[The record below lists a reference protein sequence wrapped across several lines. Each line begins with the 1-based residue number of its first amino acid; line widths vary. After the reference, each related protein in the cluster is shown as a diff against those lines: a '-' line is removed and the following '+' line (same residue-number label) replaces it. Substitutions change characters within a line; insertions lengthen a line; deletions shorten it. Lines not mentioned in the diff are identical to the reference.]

1 MASAVPIGAVA
12 KENGDV
18 VLPATQRPDGTWR
31 KERRIKKGYIPQDE
45 VAKFETR
52 GTQNQKYLK
61 NRLPPGMAPESASE
75 PNKPLTAAQKKN
87 QARAAA
93 RKAKKAAERAACVG
107 DDDDNDDDQ
116 DGVETAAK
124 ALGGLKVSAGG
135 GGASGEQTA
144 SEPLDSARKI
154 KALNKKIRQVE
165 ELEAKVTSGEV
176 VPTEEQRQKLA
187 RKPALVAELAE
198 LQA

>member
-61 NRLPPGMAPESASE
+61 NRLPPGMAPEPASE

-93 RKAKKAAERAACVG
+93 RKAKKAAGRAACVG
-107 DDDDNDDDQ
+107 DDDNDDQ
-116 DGVETAAK
+116 DIVETAAK
-124 ALGGLKVSAGG
+124 ALGGLKVCAGG

-144 SEPLDSARKI
+144 SEPVDSARKI
-154 KALNKKIRQVE
+154 KALNKKIRLVE
-165 ELEAKVTSGEV
+165 ELEAKVASGEV

-187 RKPALVAELAE
+187 RKPALVSELAE